1 MAFNV
6 NDIRSR
12 LTGGGAR
19 PNLFKVSMPFP
30 VIAGGDNAAAAEKL
44 TFTCHGAQIPSG
56 DIGSIDIPYFGRSVK
71 MPGNRTFG
79 EWSPNIY
86 NDEDFMIYDSIQAWM
101 NALNSHVT
109 NVRSPNALSSVDY
122 TTAADVTHY
131 AKDGSEIKTV
141 RLINV
146 WPSSLAAIDLDWG
159 TNNQLEEFTCTFQY
173 DYWEAVGLTT

>member
-19 PNLFKVSMPFP
+19 PNLFEVSMPFP
-30 VIAGGDNAAAAEKL
+30 AVAGSDNAAAAQKL
-44 TFTCHGAQIPSG
+44 TFTCHGAQLPAS
-56 DIGSIDIPYFGRSVK
+56 DVGSFEVPYFGRSIK
-71 MPGNRTFG
+71 LPGNRSFG

-86 NDEDFMIYDSIQAWM
+86 NDEDFLVYDSLQTWM

-109 NVRSPNALSSVDY
+109 NVRSPDAMSALGYSTNAEVI
-122 TTAADVTHY
+122 HY
-131 AKDGSEIKTV
+131 GKDGEQIKSMSLV
-141 RLINV
+141 NV
-146 WPSSLAAIDLDWG
+146 WPSSLSAIDLDWG

-173 DYWEAVGLTT
+173 DYWESTGTT